1 MALVQS
7 KTFLSRLIPNVAA
20 PWSVLKHGFL
30 PNILLPLCHFFL
42 CSSLYSCKGY
52 FKSPFSLLTF
62 FLLFSSDFFFFFSP
76 FSSLA
81 ASAFPPPFMRRVWSF
96 ADFKAR
102 ERCDGLVWTLQ
113 LPSINPLNYCMS
125 FRNKTELYLSSLGTL
140 SPCSIFG
147 SYLKK
152 SSFSNFLFCHVGTY
166 LNWDNPSSSQFHA
179 LAALLLHFSVSSEH
193 DFLTSALQI
202 PLRTP
207 LSWAFKFLQ
216 SAMCDC
222 QVNLS
227 PQH

>member
-1 MALVQS
+1 MS
-7 KTFLSRLIPNVAA
+7 F
-20 PWSVLKHGFL
+20 
-30 PNILLPLCHFFL
+30 PLCSKPLFL
-42 CSSLYSCKGY
+42 QRI
-52 FKSPFSLLTF
+52 FQVP
-62 FLLFSSDFFFFFSP
+62 FFSANFYFFSHLFIWLFFPP

-81 ASAFPPPFMRRVWSF
+81 ASAFPPPFLRRVCSF

-102 ERCDGLVWTLQ
+102 KHCDGLVWTLQ
-113 LPSINPLNYCMS
+113 LPSVNSLNYCMS
-125 FRNKTELYLSSLGTL
+125 FRNKTELYLSSLSTL

-152 SSFSNFLFCHVGTY
+152 SSFSNFLFCHIGTY
-166 LNWDNPSSSQFHA
+166 LNWDNPSASQFHA
-179 LAALLLHFSVSSEH
+179 LPALLLHFSVSSEH

-222 QVNLS
+222 QVNFS